1 MIVVFTTIIQTT
13 DLAIQDL
20 DQNKTHS
27 KVDQLFHSFPKK
39 KKETQ
44 ITQTLAAFFIKYG
57 TNHRCSYY

>member
-39 KKETQ
+39 KK
-44 ITQTLAAFFIKYG
+44 K
-57 TNHRCSYY
+57 HR

>member
-27 KVDQLFHSFPKK
+27 KVDQLFHSFPE
-39 KKETQ
+39 KKE
-44 ITQTLAAFFIKYG
+44 K
-57 TNHRCSYY
+57 HR

>member
-39 KKETQ
+39 KRNTDNTNFSCLFHQ
-44 ITQTLAAFFIKYG
+44 IWNKP
-57 TNHRCSYY
+57 

>member
-1 MIVVFTTIIQTT
+1 MIVGFTTIIQTT

-27 KVDQLFHSFPKK
+27 KVDQLFHSFPENK

-44 ITQTLAAFFIKYG
+44 IK
-57 TNHRCSYY
+57 

>member
-27 KVDQLFHSFPKK
+27 KVDQLFHSFPE
-39 KKETQ
+39 KEKERNTDN
-44 ITQTLAAFFIKYG
+44 INFSGLF
-57 TNHRCSYY
+57 HRVWTKP